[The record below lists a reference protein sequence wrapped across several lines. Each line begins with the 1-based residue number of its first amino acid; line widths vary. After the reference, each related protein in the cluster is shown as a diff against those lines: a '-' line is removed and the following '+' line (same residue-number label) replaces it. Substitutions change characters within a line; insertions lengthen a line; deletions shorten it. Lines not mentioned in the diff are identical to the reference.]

1 MRHPLRGKPGGLAAF
16 VIIAALVAGGL
27 GWATAAALRLEREQ
41 LEQRARA
48 DLDNRLRLALRRLD
62 ALILPE
68 LACENSRPFNHYSAV
83 YALPVAFD
91 AKGMTCAPGAV
102 REPSPLLNA
111 ELPAWMRLHF
121 MADAAG
127 GWESPQVPTSAVT
140 KRLKALN
147 DKLALDN
154 VTGDRQRLLAELS
167 RALPAESLLA
177 QARRHARETTLR
189 DTTLLEARKN
199 PVAGNSALANAGPP
213 AQVQNATQMGG
224 QPAPNPEY
232 FNRLEQQT
240 KVLNEPRSRGGR
252 YSRDAAMNN
261 FTGNTGGPWAGT
273 SKDTLPPGGTEV
285 EVSLSPMV
293 RLWLP
298 VGTGREELV
307 ALRLVHVENKEYC
320 QGIVLDAA
328 KLQALLAREV
338 EDLFPDARLV
348 PVHEEEP
355 SEQTMASLPF
365 QLDPGPD
372 AAPAVADPGWTPL
385 RVGLA
390 CAWLAALVA
399 LLAVGLGGWSLLDLS
414 ERRIRFVSAVTHE
427 LRTPLTTLRLYL
439 DMLMNGLVRDETQ
452 KEEYIRTLHAEA
464 DRLNRLVGNVLDF
477 SRLENQRPRLTRSHV
492 AVADLLAGVRATW
505 QGRCQDAEKEL
516 LVESDLPPGAALW
529 TDGELAQQVL
539 GNLLD
544 NACKYSR
551 GAEDRRVWLRA
562 RAEGKQLVFEVEDRG
577 PGVPPRERRLIF
589 RAFRR
594 GGGAD
599 VTAGGVGLGLAL
611 ARRWAELLGGR
622 LSLRP
627 ASAEGG
633 ACFRVA
639 FPRPAAEAVREAPNS

>member
-16 VIIAALVAGGL
+16 IIIAALVAGGL
-27 GWATAAALRLEREQ
+27 GWATAAALGLEREQ
-41 LEQRARA
+41 LEQRVRA

-83 YALPVAFD
+83 YAVPVAFD
-91 AKGMTCAPGAV
+91 ARGLACPAGAV
-102 REPSPLLNA
+102 REPSPLLSA
-111 ELPAWMRLHF
+111 DLPAWMRLHF
-121 MADAAG
+121 MADAVG
-127 GWESPQVPTSAVT
+127 GWESPQVPTPAVD

-147 DKLALDN
+147 NKLALDN
-154 VTGDRQRLLAELS
+154 VTNDRKQLLDRLS
-167 RALPAESLLA
+167 RALPAASLLD

-189 DTTLLEARKN
+189 DTTLLEAWKN
-199 PVAGNSALANAGPP
+199 PGLNNSITYPNGGPQQ
-213 AQVQNATQMGG
+213 AVIQNGG
-224 QPAPNPEY
+224 QPQAQMPVPPDY
-232 FNRLEQQT
+232 LSRLEQQS
-240 KVLNEPRSRGGR
+240 KVLNDSRTRGGQR
-252 YSRDAAMNN
+252 YDRNSAMNN
-261 FTGNTGGPWAGT
+261 FKGGPGPWAPPG
-273 SKDTLPPGGTEV
+273 KDTLPAGGTEV

-298 VGTGREELV
+298 VGEGGEELV
-307 ALRLVHVENKEYC
+307 ALRLVHVDGKEFC

-328 KLQALLAREV
+328 KLQALLVREV

-355 SEQTMASLPF
+355 SEQTMASLPY

-439 DMLMNGLVRDETQ
+439 DMLMSGLVRDETQ
-452 KEEYIRTLHAEA
+452 KQEYIRTLHAEA

-477 SRLENQRPRLTRSHV
+477 SRLENQRPRLNRAHV
-492 AVADLLAGVRATW
+492 AVADLLAGLRATW

-516 LVESDLPPGAALW
+516 IVESDLPPGAALW
-529 TDGELAQQVL
+529 TDGELVQQVL

-551 GAEDRRVWLRA
+551 GAEDRRLWLRA
-562 RAEGKQLVFEVEDRG
+562 RAEGRRLMFEVEDRG

-594 GGGAD
+594 GGSAD

-611 ARRWAELLGGR
+611 ARRWTELLGGE
-622 LSLRP
+622 LTLRP
-627 ASAEGG
+627 TTGG
-633 ACFRVA
+633 ACFRLSL
-639 FPRPAAEAVREAPNS
+639 PADGAPIAEGKG